1 MGAVLAAAG
10 AASPTL
16 SLEHADD
23 AADDEEKGDGE
34 DEDDDGDLHTA
45 DCFYCRRIGRIW
57 RIVFGGWVVGEWGE
71 FGELI
76 LRLVCRRIGRI
87 VFA

>member
-16 SLEHADD
+16 SLEHSDD

-34 DEDDDGDLHTA
+34 DEYDDEGLHTA
-45 DCFYCRRIGRIW
+45 DCW
-57 RIVFGGWVVGEWGE
+57 SAN
-71 FGELI
+71 
-76 LRLVCRRIGRI
+76 
-87 VFA
+87 FANYANCF